1 MLSLTLTQPSHMRK
15 LLLAVLTIAF
25 FNTSSSAQNGQN
37 PCGTDEMVRR
47 SLQLHPEYQA
57 ERNALETFTQ
67 NYTESGER
75 SIKIIPVVFHIIHN
89 YGPENI
95 SKEQVL
101 DAVRIIN
108 EDYQLLN
115 TDQNEVISAFSGIKA
130 NVELEFRLAKL
141 DPNGNCTDGITRTVS
156 TLTFNADDNVK
167 SLVGWPNNKYLNIWV
182 VDKISFGAGGYAYL
196 PGSSSSGDDGIVILN
211 TQCGSIGTSGGS
223 NFSARSLTH
232 EIGHYMNLLHTW
244 GDTNSPGVS
253 TNCNSDDNVTDT
265 PNTIGVANQSCN
277 LAQSTCGSP
286 VDNVQNYMDYST
298 CAKMFTN
305 GQKTRMQAALNSNAS
320 NRNNLWSAANLLAT
334 GVSNTSAVT
343 CAPIADF
350 TASATSVCTNTNV
363 TFNDLSYNATVD
375 GTWNWNW
382 TFPGGTPSSSTLQNP
397 VISYTTPG
405 AYTATLTVT
414 NSAGNNSKT
423 KTGFV
428 YVSTS
433 TPSLT
438 SPIVEGFE
446 ISAFPQNDADIT
458 KNWRYDV
465 PVSGAFS
472 RSTAAS
478 ATGSA
483 CLRYNNTSVTEGLVS
498 SFISPVVNCSAVTSP
513 VSMTFKVAYARRST
527 TANDKVELWISN
539 DCGKTWS
546 RRYTKN
552 GATLAT
558 TTSIISGTFI
568 PTSNQWRTETVSVT
582 PLAGSDHAM
591 IKISVT
597 DSSGSNV
604 YFDDINIVN
613 SPVGIENPAIDEY
626 ITQVFPNPGSGDA
639 QLNYGIFRAEP
650 VVIQVL
656 DLAGRVIGQKSSE
669 KQAAGEYSIRLQE
682 ITGSYLT
689 AGAYLIRIQAGNQAT
704 TRKWMCN

>member
-1 MLSLTLTQPSHMRK
+1 MRK
-15 LLLAVLTIAF
+15 LLLAVLSIALI
-25 FNTSSSAQNGQN
+25 NTSSSAQNDFK

-47 SLQLHPEYQA
+47 SLQLHPEFQA

-67 NYTESGER
+67 NYSESGER

-95 SKEQVL
+95 TKEQVL

-167 SLVGWPNNKYLNIWV
+167 SLIGWPNNKYLNIWV

-196 PGSSSSGDDGIVILN
+196 PGSVGSGDDGIVILN

-232 EIGHYMNLLHTW
+232 EIGHYLNLLHTW
-244 GDTNSPGVS
+244 GDTNSPGVAS
-253 TNCNSDDNVTDT
+253 NCNSDDNVTDT
-265 PNTIGVANQSCN
+265 PNTIGVSNQSCN
-277 LAQSTCGSP
+277 LSQSTCGSP

-305 GQKTRMQAALNSNAS
+305 GQKTRMLAALNSNAS
-320 NRNNLWSAANLLAT
+320 NRNNLWSAANLIAT
-334 GVSNTSAVT
+334 GVSNTSSVI

-350 TASATSVCTNTNV
+350 NASATSVCTNTNV
-363 TFNDLSYNATVD
+363 TFNDLSYNASVD

-382 TFPGGTPSSSTLQNP
+382 SFPGGTPSSSTQQNP

-414 NSAGNNSKT
+414 NSAGNDSKT
-423 KTGFV
+423 KTGYV

-433 TPSLT
+433 TPSLF
-438 SPIVEGFE
+438 SPILEGFE

-458 KNWRYDV
+458 KNWRYDA

-472 RSTAAS
+472 RSTAAAAS
-478 ATGSA
+478 GSA
-483 CLRYNNTSVTEGLVS
+483 CLRYNNSAVTDGSIS
-498 SFISPVVNCSAVTSP
+498 SFISPVVNCSAVTTP

-558 TTSIISGTFI
+558 TTSIVSGTFI

-582 PLAGSDHAM
+582 PLSGSDHAM

-613 SPVGIENPAIDEY
+613 SPVGIEDPAIDEY

-650 VVIQVL
+650 VVIQIL

-682 ITGSYLT
+682 ITGANLT